1 MLIALLIYIHFKK
14 GEMFMLKLYGAP
26 SCPKCMMAKQLLQKK
41 GVDYEYVDTFADK
54 NATDKVLEAGVR
66 ALPAMEIN
74 GVIKEF
80 NISEV

>member
-1 MLIALLIYIHFKK
+1 
-14 GEMFMLKLYGAP
+14 MLKLYGAP
-26 SCPKCMMAKQLLQKK
+26 ACPKCMMAKQLLQKK
-41 GVDYEYVDTFADK
+41 SVDYEYVDTFADK
-54 NATDKVLEAGVR
+54 SAADKVLKAGVR

>member
-1 MLIALLIYIHFKK
+1 
-14 GEMFMLKLYGAP
+14 MFMLKLYGAP

-54 NATDKVLEAGVR
+54 SAADKVLEAGVR